1 MFSQIGVVDK
11 FYNPFIM
18 GDKMALSNYIRSIT
32 EMNNLTASI
41 SNSDEIIR
49 YSKSDIFWA
58 TKKKIPLSSRTV
70 LKGDVYQ
77 FEFGKNFLPEMS
89 YEHRGLVIGVAGKLL
104 YVLPIC
110 SYNATIPEHV
120 SAYHPIDNINPR
132 SNFYLLKDTEF
143 PFLKHDSVLKLND
156 LKTLSVNRIM
166 FQQGNIS
173 IKSQTYTEIERMAF
187 GKCFPIFS
195 FEFDRMKNE
204 ISKLTEEVDDKVAE
218 INSLNETIRLLR
230 EEIATTTE

>member
-32 EMNNLTASI
+32 EMNILTASM
-41 SNSDEIIR
+41 SNTDEISR
-49 YSKSDIFWA
+49 FSKSDIFWA
-58 TKKKIPLSSRTV
+58 TKKKAPLASRKII
-70 LKGDVYQ
+70 KGDVYQ
-77 FEFGKNFLPEMS
+77 FEFGKNFIPEMS

-110 SYNATIPEHV
+110 SYNASIQDHV
-120 SAYHPIDNINPR
+120 SAYHPIDNINPK

-143 PFLKHDSVLKLND
+143 PFLKHNSVLKLND

-173 IKSQTYTEIERMAF
+173 IASQTYVDIEKMAF
-187 GKCFPIFS
+187 GKCFPNFS
-195 FEFDRMKNE
+195 FEFNRMENE
-204 ISKLTEEVDDKVAE
+204 IQTLKQELAAKDTDIISLENSIKL
-218 INSLNETIRLLR
+218 LQ
-230 EEIATTTE
+230 EEIAITKE